1 MGQFRWW
8 IFTGYILASSVQA
21 ATVDAGN
28 FYVQFDGLRLESQFE
43 RDSRLGGFVHTSEV
57 VSMKLSMRGDGK
69 ISSPPMTKE
78 MRMVLGRS
86 NLKVAVQR
94 RGNEASLQFY
104 TVVVDVQ
111 RGIALPVIHS
121 RRIKLTQGTWE
132 QYESG
137 GTVVAQIDEAA
148 ELEEVTQS
156 QRAVAEDYFETV
168 VRKNIER
175 RGAFA
180 GEPEVAVGKVYPRM
194 ITMNKDRMT
203 ITMSADSVQTKA
215 KIQAPENLDSLMQ
228 GSRRL

>member
-8 IFTGYILASSVQA
+8 IFAGYILASSVQA

-28 FYVQFDGLRLESQFE
+28 FYVQFDGLRLESHFE
-43 RDSRLGGFVHTSEV
+43 RDSRLGSFVHTSEV
-57 VSMKLSMRGDGK
+57 VSMNLSMRGDGK
-69 ISSPPMTKE
+69 ISSPPMSKE

-86 NLKVAVQR
+86 NLKVAIQR
-94 RGNEASLQFY
+94 RGNEASLQMY
-104 TVVVDVQ
+104 TVVVNVQ
-111 RGIALPVIHS
+111 RGTVLPVIDT

-156 QRAVAEDYFETV
+156 QRAVAEDYFDSV
-168 VRKNIER
+168 VRQLIER

-180 GEPEVAVGKVYPRM
+180 SEPEIAVGKVYPRT
-194 ITMNKDRMT
+194 ITMSKDRMT

-215 KIQAPENLDSLMQ
+215 KISVPEKSDLLPK
-228 GSRRL
+228 GSRTL